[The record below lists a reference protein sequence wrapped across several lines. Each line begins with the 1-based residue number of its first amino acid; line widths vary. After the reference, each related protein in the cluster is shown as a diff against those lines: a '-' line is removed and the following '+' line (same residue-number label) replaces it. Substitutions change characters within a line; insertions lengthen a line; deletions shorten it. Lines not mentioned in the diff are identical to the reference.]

1 MHPIALMFLG
11 LFLPVPLAI
20 TLFLPLYASVF
31 AAVLAIYHTQSDAL
45 LDAFTNIQYIISVY
59 RKAFEYWMAHIE
71 TVNHFTY
78 SAPLVLLPFVGAF
91 IALWATVKLARAAS
105 DYFRSSL

>member
-20 TLFLPLYASVF
+20 TFFLPFYASVF
-31 AAVLAIYHTQSDAL
+31 VAVLAIYHTQSETL
-45 LDAFTNIQYIISVY
+45 FDAFTNVQYIIGVY
-59 RKAFEYWMAHIE
+59 RQAFEYWLANLE

-78 SAPLVLLPFVGAF
+78 SAPLILLPFMGAF
-91 IALWATVKLARAAS
+91 IALWGTVKLARAAS
-105 DYFRSSL
+105 DYFRSGL